1 MQFSYR
7 PVASVGPPELTS
19 APGRIPIAS
28 AALDCK
34 NLRNG
39 LGWQCVAESCPQEGR
54 SVAEPAAGGSG
65 APCGGNAGC
74 RGKRQVEAGLG
85 RPPVLTT
92 CETVCTRN
100 AGDLAWPIRCA
111 PACLAPS
118 ASLLRRDSICPPIR
132 PRTMLPTP
140 CTQAKQT
147 RSFFCTLVLVTARP
161 LSAPSS
167 RRRQNRRAG
176 CTRFRLGSQL

>member
-1 MQFSYR
+1 M
-7 PVASVGPPELTS
+7 
-19 APGRIPIAS
+19 
-28 AALDCK
+28 
-34 NLRNG
+34 RNG
-39 LGWQCVAESCPQEGR
+39 LGWQCAESCPQEGR

-132 PRTMLPTP
+132 PRTMLPTL
-140 CTQAKQT
+140 CMQAKQA
-147 RSFFCTLVLVTARP
+147 RSFFCTLVL
-161 LSAPSS
+161 LSAASVCAVLSTPSES
-167 RRRQNRRAG
+167 ARGLHTIPPRVTTLSSCRCVTVG
-176 CTRFRLGSQL
+176 EY

>member
-1 MQFSYR
+1 M
-7 PVASVGPPELTS
+7 
-19 APGRIPIAS
+19 
-28 AALDCK
+28 
-34 NLRNG
+34 RNG

-118 ASLLRRDSICPPIR
+118 ASLLRPQLDLPSDTPTHDAPHTMHAGKANPELLLHPR
-132 PRTMLPTP
+132 PRQRGLYL
-140 CTQAKQT
+140 
-147 RSFFCTLVLVTARP
+147 RRP
-161 LSAPSS
+161 LDAVRIGARAAHDSASGHNFELL
-167 RRRQNRRAG
+167 QMCNG
-176 CTRFRLGSQL
+176 W